1 MVKLFL
7 IAIPLSAM
15 CVALVPQ
22 PAAAES
28 QIGTSAS
35 GTSLAAVP
43 SSYLAGYQITEPGIS
58 RASVTFIVP
67 TMTCPTSDTQGTA
80 EGIGNEATPGSPTLL
95 GIVFTACV
103 SGAPNLT
110 IQAQAG
116 GNINFGTASAGD
128 RVNILITQTRAKVTA
143 TVSDV
148 TSGTKVRASGTPTP
162 DTSLVFGSFPLF
174 SGTMLPVADFGSVRM
189 LKPTLENTDLQ
200 DWSPTMLVRKDGS
213 TTQILTRSFRASG
226 AFSLVFRHN

>member
-1 MVKLFL
+1 MKFFL
-7 IAIPLSAM
+7 VATALSAI
-15 CVALVPQ
+15 CAALVPQ
-22 PAAAES
+22 GAAAGP
-28 QIGTSAS
+28 QIGTSTLGS
-35 GTSLAAVP
+35 KLSAVP
-43 SSYLAGYQITEPGIS
+43 SAYLAGYQITEPGIS

-67 TMTCPTSDTQGTA
+67 TVTCLTSDTQGTA

-162 DTSLVFGSFPLF
+162 DSSLVFGSFPLF
-174 SGTMLPVADFGSVRM
+174 SGSMLPVADFGSMRM
-189 LKPTLENTDLQ
+189 LKPTLENSNLQ
-200 DWSPTMLVRKDGS
+200 DWSPTKLIRKDGT
-213 TTQILTRSFRASG
+213 TTQISTGDFRTGG
-226 AFSLVFRHN
+226 AFSLAFRHN